1 MPARMIV
8 ELPSGNKVLFGG
20 RGVPKGLSEVAVM
33 DQVAHATSATFQKA
47 LGSLAELVSALE
59 QSVGRMPKRPDKV
72 EMEFRASLSGECD
85 LWVVSGDGEAEF
97 KVTLAWGQGD

>member
-1 MPARMIV
+1 
-8 ELPSGNKVLFGG
+8 
-20 RGVPKGLSEVAVM
+20 M
-33 DQVAHATSATFQKA
+33 DQVAQATSATFQKA

-59 QSVGRMPKRPDKV
+59 QSVNSIAKRPDKV

-97 KVTLAWGQGD
+97 KVKLAWGQGE